1 VVTRS
6 IEPNYVHLLSKNNCV
21 QKPSPLALSSHA
33 HPRSTDLSHV
43 LISHKDR
50 CKRGEPNRCNDWD
63 ETLGNRNDIRLD
75 HGRLLFYRQR
85 KDGRNRVADQVER
98 CIGSQTCDLLI
109 EEDGLYGIDD
119 PDSDGSAGELE
130 E

>member
-6 IEPNYVHLLSKNNCV
+6 IEPSYVHLLSKNNYV
-21 QKPSPLALSSHA
+21 QESSPLPLSSHS
-33 HPRSTDLSHV
+33 HPRSSDLSHV

-50 CKRGEPNRCNDWD
+50 CERSKPDRRNDRD

-109 EEDGLYGIDD
+109 KEDGLYGIDD